1 MVHYNLGMP
10 AEGVKLSAIVNIQ
23 GVPFPPTNLAITD
36 TCQNRTTTLSWVT
49 SASNDAPILHFLV
62 EQESNHEPN
71 VFKLIYNVTNP
82 NATSVTLNLTGW
94 ATLRF
99 RLRAVN
105 RLGPSRPSEATGT
118 GICKTFIGKPDK
130 YPDNLRRQKHL
141 ILPGLLCQGLIG
153 MRQDSSMSL
162 ITERLEVKRLIAG
175 Q

>member
-1 MVHYNLGMP
+1 MKLLNSLLVFDILIHYNY
-10 AEGVKLSAIVNIQ
+10 ST

-36 TCQNRTTTLSWVT
+36 TCQNQTTTLSWVT

-62 EQESNHEPN
+62 EQESNFEPN

-105 RLGPSRPSEATGT
+105 RLGPSRPSEATGA
-118 GICKTFIGKPDK
+118 GICRTSVGSKF
-130 YPDNLRRQKHL
+130 YFNA
-141 ILPGLLCQGLIG
+141 GLL
-153 MRQDSSMSL
+153 
-162 ITERLEVKRLIAG
+162 
-175 Q
+175 